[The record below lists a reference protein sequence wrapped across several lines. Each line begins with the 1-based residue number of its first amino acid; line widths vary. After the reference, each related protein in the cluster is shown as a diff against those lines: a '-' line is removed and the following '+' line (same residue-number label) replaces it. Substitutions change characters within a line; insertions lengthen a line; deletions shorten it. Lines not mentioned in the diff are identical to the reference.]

1 MSITEKWRKNFKNEE
16 FRIKLF
22 TFFIIKSLI
31 LFLIFAALTKNLEFI
46 YYDVLLLFLVSIVY
60 LIHKKIRMHLPV
72 FISLCLVLLLHAAG
86 GVVNVGGIR
95 LYDFMFGAIKFD
107 NIVHFL
113 SSLVIV
119 FITYNIIY
127 SYIRKDSKTYLM
139 HLFFILVFM
148 SIGFGALTEIV
159 ELMAVLFFN
168 ATEGVGGYFNNALDQ
183 LVNLFGAVTGAIIVI
198 YLHDNKV
205 FKKLMGK

>member
-1 MSITEKWRKNFKNEE
+1 
-16 FRIKLF
+16 
-22 TFFIIKSLI
+22 
-31 LFLIFAALTKNLEFI
+31 
-46 YYDVLLLFLVSIVY
+46 
-60 LIHKKIRMHLPV
+60 
-72 FISLCLVLLLHAAG
+72 
-86 GVVNVGGIR
+86 
-95 LYDFMFGAIKFD
+95 
-107 NIVHFL
+107 
-113 SSLVIV
+113 
-119 FITYNIIY
+119 
-127 SYIRKDSKTYLM
+127 
-139 HLFFILVFM
+139 M